1 MNPVK
6 LEENT
11 SLSTTEYD
19 QSTRPEVSQDT
30 GIEHSCAGTPDDHS
44 PSDNRGCSS
53 TIALKCEVSGHETSL
68 KTQDQFG
75 RVSERRN
82 FTFSWAERSGKLD
95 HSENAASGKLNEGIY
110 SALTANENFCV
121 RMEKHFN
128 KNIIAYE
135 EKTIRGCVNL
145 GMPLK
150 CLPTGSHLKIF
161 FNKRKGNK
169 KENDTSSTG
178 EKYQLLRPYE
188 NPNDVECIL
197 FHVLAIG
204 KETKTI
210 VKSREFHEKASSL
223 CVYALKGET
232 IEEAL
237 CKDGR
242 FRPDLDQLKW
252 KLIENHKKVY
262 EKQSRVED
270 VSGKTLEMEIPKKP
284 SSKKRTHKEIEQKN
298 ESATGEISPRDQMP
312 SQVQVLE
319 PEIEGQTED
328 VEYRQKKVFPPCSL
342 EHDIENKR
350 RRTISEILEYY
361 QKNPKRKYSKQIS
374 LVWQRPRLSMQS
386 DIKWDIQENTTGSW
400 LKNCKMLNTVIIQ
413 QYPNFSKYALHMKK
427 FFREEQRKNKLS
439 PAQQFNMYE
448 KYFAKA
454 TKNSTTVA
462 TYELRTQRS
471 ESVGYI
477 CWDNNGKKGGATCF
491 VFNNGYIFTCLH
503 VVHLM
508 VREGTDPRDWPDT
521 ISKCAK
527 VTFTYKKFHP
537 VPEEWFFIE
546 PWFEVSDKGL
556 DYAILKLRA
565 NGNALPPGLFKQIS
579 SLPSSGSLY
588 LIGHPESNVK
598 EIDECAVITL
608 MDRIKRNLDHVRN
621 SGHHAFSMF
630 TPRSFPPVAW
640 RGDALSY
647 DTCFSS
653 GSSGSPVFNA
663 SHQVVAI
670 HSMGHF
676 YEREGK
682 EYAFIEYGYSMES
695 ILCDVKQ
702 KNEAFH
708 KLLTEEKNENLD
720 QEKNNKQESSL
731 QHHQMEPMDH

>member
-1 MNPVK
+1 MNPMK
-6 LEENT
+6 REENT
-11 SLSTTEYD
+11 SLSATEYD

-30 GIEHSCAGTPDDHS
+30 GTEQSCAGTPDDHS

-68 KTQDQFG
+68 KTQNPNG

-82 FTFSWAERSGKLD
+82 FTFSWAERFGKLD
-95 HSENAASGKLNEGIY
+95 HSENAASGELNESIY

-128 KNIIAYE
+128 KNINAYE

-161 FNKRKGNK
+161 FSKRKGDK

-178 EKYQLLRPYE
+178 ENDQLLRPYE

-204 KETKTI
+204 KDTKTI
-210 VKSREFHEKASSL
+210 VKSREFHEKASTL

-232 IEEAL
+232 IQEAL

-284 SSKKRTHKEIEQKN
+284 SGKKRTHKEIEQKN
-298 ESATGEISPRDQMP
+298 EGATGEINPRDQMP

-319 PEIEGQTED
+319 PEIGGETED
-328 VEYRQKKVFPPCSL
+328 VEYSPKKVFPPRSL
-342 EHDIENKR
+342 GHDIENKR
-350 RRTISEILEYY
+350 RRTISEIKDHYR
-361 QKNPKRKYSKQIS
+361 KNHKRKYSKQIS
-374 LVWQRPRLSMQS
+374 LGWQRPRLVMQS
-386 DIKWDIQENTTGSW
+386 LIKWDIQEKTTDPW

-413 QYPNFSKYALHMKK
+413 QYPNFSKYALRMKK
-427 FFREEQRKNKLS
+427 FFQKEQRRNKLS
-439 PAQQFNMYE
+439 PAQQFDIYE
-448 KYFAKA
+448 KHFAKA

-471 ESVGYI
+471 KSVGFI
-477 CWDNNGKKGGATCF
+477 CWDNNGNRGNATCF
-491 VFNNGYIFTCLH
+491 VFNNGYIFTCQH
-503 VVHLM
+503 VVYMM
-508 VREGTDPRDWPDT
+508 VGEGTDPSLWPDI

-527 VTFTYKKFHP
+527 VTFTYKEHYSF
-537 VPEEWFFIE
+537 PEEWFFLE
-546 PWFEVSDKGL
+546 PWFKVSDNGL

-565 NGNALPPGLFKQIS
+565 NGNGFPPGLFGQIS

-588 LIGHPESNVK
+588 LIGHPEGRVK
-598 EIDECAVITL
+598 EIDECAVITIV
-608 MDRIKRNLDHVRN
+608 DRVGRYSDL
-621 SGHHAFSMF
+621 AFSMF
-630 TPRSFPPVAW
+630 TSKSFPPVAW

-647 DTCFSS
+647 DTCFSC

-663 SHQVVAI
+663 AHQVVAI
-670 HSMGHF
+670 HSTGWF
-676 YEREGK
+676 YRHEGK
-682 EYAFIEYGYSMES
+682 EYGLIEYGYSMEA
-695 ILCDVKQ
+695 IIHDIKQ
-702 KNEAFH
+702 KNEAFY

-720 QEKNNKQESSL
+720 QEKNNKPELTFQN
-731 QHHQMEPMDH
+731 HQFEHWKKICQ

>member
-6 LEENT
+6 REENT
-11 SLSTTEYD
+11 SLSATEYD
-19 QSTRPEVSQDT
+19 QSTRPEVSEDT
-30 GIEHSCAGTPDDHS
+30 GTEQTCAGTPDDHS

-68 KTQDQFG
+68 KTQNPNG

-95 HSENAASGKLNEGIY
+95 HSENAASGELNESIY
-110 SALTANENFCV
+110 SALTANENFRE
-121 RMEKHFN
+121 RMEKHLN
-128 KNIIAYE
+128 KNINAYG

-161 FNKRKGNK
+161 FSKRKGNK

-178 EKYQLLRPYE
+178 ENDQLLRPYE

-210 VKSREFHEKASSL
+210 VKSRAFHEKASTL

-232 IEEAL
+232 IQEAL

-262 EKQSRVED
+262 EKQSKVED

-284 SSKKRTHKEIEQKN
+284 SGKKRTHKEIEQKN
-298 ESATGEISPRDQMP
+298 ESATGEISPQNQMP
-312 SQVQVLE
+312 SQVQVLK
-319 PEIEGQTED
+319 PETDGETED
-328 VEYRQKKVFPPCSL
+328 VEYSRKKVFPPRSL
-342 EHDIENKR
+342 GHDIENKR
-350 RRTISEILEYY
+350 RRTISEIKDHYR
-361 QKNPKRKYSKQIS
+361 KNHKRKYSKQIS
-374 LVWQRPRLSMQS
+374 LIWQRPRLGMQS
-386 DIKWDIQENTTGSW
+386 VIKWDIQEETTDPW
-400 LKNCKMLNTVIIQ
+400 LKNCKMLTTVIIQ

-427 FFREEQRKNKLS
+427 FFQKEQRRNKLS
-439 PAQQFNMYE
+439 PSQQFNIYE
-448 KYFAKA
+448 KHFAKA
-454 TKNSTTVA
+454 TKNSSTVA
-462 TYELRTQRS
+462 NYELRTQRS

-477 CWDNNGKKGGATCF
+477 RWNNNRNKGNATCF
-491 VFNNGYIFTCLH
+491 VFNNGYIFTSLH
-503 VVHLM
+503 VVHMM
-508 VREGTDPRDWPDT
+508 VGEGTEPSLWPD
-521 ISKCAK
+521 IIGKCAK
-527 VTFTYKKFHP
+527 VTFTYKTFHP
-537 VPEEWFFIE
+537 PSEEWFFIE

-565 NGNALPPGLFKQIS
+565 NGNGLPPGLFGDKFP
-579 SLPSSGSLY
+579 LCHLVVLY
-588 LIGHPESNVK
+588 LIGHPEGQVK
-598 EIDECAVITL
+598 EIDECTVITL
-608 MDRIKRNLDHVRN
+608 VDRVGRYSDLVQN
-621 SGHHAFSMF
+621 SEPHAFSMF

-670 HSMGHF
+670 HSFGQF
-676 YEREGK
+676 YKREGK

-695 ILCDVKQ
+695 VLCDIKQ

-708 KLLTEEKNENLD
+708 KLLTQEKNENLD

>member
-6 LEENT
+6 GEENT
-11 SLSTTEYD
+11 SLSATEYD

-30 GIEHSCAGTPDDHS
+30 GTEQSCAGTPDDHS

-68 KTQDQFG
+68 KTQNPNG

-95 HSENAASGKLNEGIY
+95 HSENAASGELNESIY
-110 SALTANENFCV
+110 SALTANENFWV
-121 RMEKHFN
+121 RMEKHLN
-128 KNIIAYE
+128 KNINAYE

-161 FNKRKGNK
+161 FSKRKGNK

-178 EKYQLLRPYE
+178 ENDQLLRPYR
-188 NPNDVECIL
+188 NPKDVECIL

-210 VKSREFHEKASSL
+210 VKSREFHEKSSTL

-232 IEEAL
+232 IQEAL

-284 SSKKRTHKEIEQKN
+284 SGKKRTHKKIKQKN
-298 ESATGEISPRDQMP
+298 ESATGEISSRDQMP
-312 SQVQVLE
+312 SQVQFLE
-319 PEIEGQTED
+319 PEVDGETED
-328 VEYRQKKVFPPCSL
+328 VEYSRKEVLPPRSL
-342 EHDIENKR
+342 GHDIENKR
-350 RRTISEILEYY
+350 RRTISEIKDHYR
-361 QKNPKRKYSKQIS
+361 KNHKRKYSKQIS
-374 LVWQRPRLSMQS
+374 LGWQRPRLGMQS
-386 DIKWDIQENTTGSW
+386 LIKWDIQEKTTDPW

-413 QYPNFSKYALHMKK
+413 QYPNFSNYALHMNK
-427 FFREEQRKNKLS
+427 FFQKEQRRNKLS
-439 PAQQFNMYE
+439 PAQQFNIYE
-448 KYFAKA
+448 KHFAKA
-454 TKNSTTVA
+454 TKNSTTVVA
-462 TYELRTQRS
+462 YELRIQRS

-477 CWDNNGKKGGATCF
+477 SWDNNGNTGRATCF
-491 VFNNGYIFTCLH
+491 VFNNGYIFTCQH
-503 VVHLM
+503 VIQEM
-508 VREGTDPRDWPDT
+508 VGEGTDPSLWPDI

-527 VTFTYKKFHP
+527 VTFTYKKFRP

-546 PWFEVSDKGL
+546 PWFEVSDNGL

-565 NGNALPPGLFKQIS
+565 NENGLPPGLFKHIS
-579 SLPSSGSLY
+579 SLPASGLLY
-588 LIGHPESNVK
+588 LIGHPEGRVK
-598 EIDECAVITL
+598 EIDECAVITIV
-608 MDRIKRNLDHVRN
+608 DRVGRYSDL
-621 SGHHAFSMF
+621 AFSMF
-630 TPRSFPPVAW
+630 TSRSFPPEAW

-653 GSSGSPVFNA
+653 ASSGSPVFNA
-663 SHQVVAI
+663 AHQVVAL
-670 HSMGHF
+670 HSFGKF
-676 YEREGK
+676 YEHEGK
-682 EYAFIEYGYSMES
+682 ECALIEYAYSMES

-708 KLLTEEKNENLD
+708 KLLTEEKNENRD

-731 QHHQMEPMDH
+731 QNHQMEPMEH